1 MTEIGDL
8 FLRQI
13 RRTLH
18 RAGPGEGEGEGVG
31 EGVDTDR
38 IPSRGGSECSGFQA
52 QTLGLAAA
60 FLLLE
65 KLAGKHE
72 DSHFQNV

>member
-1 MTEIGDL
+1 M
-8 FLRQI
+8 
-13 RRTLH
+13 
-18 RAGPGEGEGEGVG
+18 G

-52 QTLGLAAA
+52 QTLGLAAE